1 MAVRPEVLAQL
12 ARMLGDDALR
22 SASDDQ
28 VRAAAEARFDALVDA
43 LVTETAGS
51 DDVYDRDS
59 ARRYVELRLSELA
72 SVLGQSVIEQLRAS
86 LESRLSAW

>member
-22 SASDDQ
+22 SASDDL
-28 VRAAAEARFDALVDA
+28 VRAAAEARFDMLVDA
-43 LVTETAGS
+43 LVAETAGS

-72 SVLGQSVIEQLRAS
+72 SVLGHSVIEQLRAS
-86 LESRLSAW
+86 VESRVSAW